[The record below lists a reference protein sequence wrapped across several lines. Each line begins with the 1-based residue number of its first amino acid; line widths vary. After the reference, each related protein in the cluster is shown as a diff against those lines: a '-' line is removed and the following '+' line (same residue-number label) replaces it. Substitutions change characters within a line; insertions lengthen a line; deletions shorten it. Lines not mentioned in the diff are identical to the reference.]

1 MLNRVNKN
9 NKPQIIKYMVNRFNQ
24 ISKKNDSKLSI
35 IDIWDVQLE
44 VEQKFN
50 ISDYQVEKLT
60 SELL

>member
-1 MLNRVNKN
+1 MVNRVNKN
-9 NKPQIIKYMVNRFNQ
+9 NKPQIIKYIINRFNQ

-44 VEQKFN
+44 TEQKFN
-50 ISDYQVEKLT
+50 ISEDQVEKLT